1 MKIMHRISLALP
13 LCFMA
18 LFTNAQSTASQPVD
32 SAPVTTAADTTIR
45 QQPVSADTDMFN
57 ANSAPQPQDYSSTS
71 ATATNLL
78 VLCAL
83 SALLSILA
91 LAVAANANR
100 RNKAKIRELQRGI
113 NALKKDI
120 ESTKTEFLDALNS
133 KKLLP
138 SATRQTH
145 TGTAAARPLPPHRD
159 KASVKTQPVIKKATA
174 EPEPITPKQLYL
186 PRPDANGV
194 FPRATATF
202 ENGNSIFTLTTTDG
216 LSGTFEVVDSKEM
229 QRIALMMPTANLT
242 NACTGHNIQT
252 SSPGYNRIVT
262 DQAGIAIFDGG
273 HWHVKTKAVIH
284 YEA

>member
-1 MKIMHRISLALP
+1 MKIMHRISLALA

-18 LFTNAQSTASQPVD
+18 LFSNAQSTPSQPAD
-32 SAPVTTAADTTIR
+32 SAPATTAADT
-45 QQPVSADTDMFN
+45 ALFN

-78 VLCAL
+78 VACAL

-120 ESTKTEFLDALNS
+120 ECTKTEFLNELNA
-133 KKLLP
+133 KKVV
-138 SATRQTH
+138 SA
-145 TGTAAARPLPPHRD
+145 AAARPLPPHRD
-159 KASVKTQPVIKKATA
+159 KAAVKTQPVIKKATA

-262 DQAGIAIFDGG
+262 DKAGIAIFDGG
-273 HWHVKTKAVIH
+273 QWHIKTKAVIH

>member
-1 MKIMHRISLALP
+1 MKIMHRISLALS
-13 LCFMA
+13 LCLMA
-18 LFTNAQSTASQPVD
+18 LFSNAQSTASQPVD
-32 SAPVTTAADTTIR
+32 SVPVTTAADTTIR
-45 QQPVSADTDMFN
+45 QQPTAGDTALFN
-57 ANSAPQPQDYSSTS
+57 ANNAPQPQDYSSTS
-71 ATATNLL
+71 ATTPNAL
-78 VLCAL
+78 VVCAL

-91 LAVAANANR
+91 LAVTANANR

-120 ESTKTEFLDALNS
+120 ESTKTEFLNELNA
-133 KKLLP
+133 KKVV
-138 SATRQTH
+138 SA
-145 TGTAAARPLPPHRD
+145 AAARPLPPHRD
-159 KASVKTQPVIKKATA
+159 KATVKTPSAIQKATA
-174 EPEPITPKQLYL
+174 EPEPIISKQLYL

-194 FPRATATF
+194 FPRATASF

-262 DQAGIAIFDGG
+262 DQAGIAFFDGG
-273 HWHVKTKAVIH
+273 QWHIKTKAVIH

>member
-1 MKIMHRISLALP
+1 MKIMHRISLALA

-18 LFTNAQSTASQPVD
+18 LFSNAQSTPSQPAD
-32 SAPVTTAADTTIR
+32 SAPATTAADTTIR
-45 QQPVSADTDMFN
+45 QQPTAADTALFN

-78 VLCAL
+78 VACAL

-120 ESTKTEFLDALNS
+120 ECTKTEFLNELNA
-133 KKLLP
+133 KKVV
-138 SATRQTH
+138 SA
-145 TGTAAARPLPPHRD
+145 AAARPLPPHRD
-159 KASVKTQPVIKKATA
+159 KAAVKTQPVIKKATA

-262 DQAGIAIFDGG
+262 DKAGIAIFDGG
-273 HWHVKTKAVIH
+273 QWHIKTKAVIH